1 MNTLI
6 AVAIAPCGTG
16 DEFAPYVA
24 EIVRI
29 IRESGLPNRTNSM
42 FTRSRLESRYPTG
55 IHEYDEQQDQG
66 RRRYIEKIT

>member
-29 IRESGLPNRTNSM
+29 IRESGLPNRTNSCSPKSKANGTM
-42 FTRSRLESRYPTG
+42 SWQSSKK
-55 IHEYDEQQDQG
+55 
-66 RRRYIEKIT
+66 RRNT